1 MNNGQIPLV
10 KKLWG
15 LVKNDS
21 QASTCQPQLAQG
33 TSCKTDL
40 LCSLLD
46 SKIFFFL
53 NCYSNI
59 IEEKKGPHRFPNKT
73 PLLGVHWAADCPLQ
87 WFITLRS
94 TFVQIITT
102 LFSRLSWPAQQ
113 TFFSLQA
120 KLGKHKRCARQKGV
134 RLLCRQGFRVQLCI
148 LSLSKQETII
158 IIGIIFN
165 WDIST
170 THPPLLSISLPPR
183 PPPRHVTLH
192 MISRT
197 KMITCS
203 QHTST

>member
-73 PLLGVHWAADCPLQ
+73 PLLGVHWAADCPVQ
-87 WFITLRS
+87 WFNALRS

-102 LFSRLSWPAQQ
+102 LFSRLSWAAYQ
-113 TFFSLQA
+113 TFFFPLGQVGQA
-120 KLGKHKRCARQKGV
+120 QKMRKAKRSKTAMQAR
-134 RLLCRQGFRVQLCI
+134 LACI
-148 LSLSKQETII
+148 AMHTQPFETRNNNYYWHY
-158 IIGIIFN
+158 F
-165 WDIST
+165 
-170 THPPLLSISLPPR
+170 
-183 PPPRHVTLH
+183 
-192 MISRT
+192 
-197 KMITCS
+197 
-203 QHTST
+203 